1 MIPHPTAVR
10 LSKSLT
16 RLHWRVQAGRFVGT
30 FVATFLTFL
39 GFAAHTAYDWKI
51 LGAAA
56 LASAE
61 AAINQVWP
69 TLPVKPVIAAVQAS
83 LRRTNK
89 VPITGE
95 LTETPPP
102 PPPAPVSAP
111 VILDPPID
119 PHP

>member
-1 MIPHPTAVR
+1 MPVIPHPTAVR
-10 LSKSLT
+10 LSKSLI
-16 RLHWRVQAGRFVGT
+16 RLHWRTQAARFAGT
-30 FVATFLTFL
+30 FTATFLTFL
-39 GFAAHTAYDWKI
+39 GFAAHTDYDWKL

-89 VPITGE
+89 VPITGD
-95 LTETPPP
+95 TGTPPR
-102 PPPAPVSAP
+102 PAPLSAP
-111 VILDPPID
+111 VILDPPTT